1 MRRDQVLQL
10 GTGLY
15 HDFLENYG
23 LAVET
28 DEAEYIHQFR
38 VAVKKLRALAFFLT
52 TDRSEAAVL
61 LESEHLTACIQPV
74 YKSAGKVR
82 NMQVLLDV
90 LGGFTWP
97 GPEGFRQHIYEQLH
111 QRKLV
116 FLQEAQLAALLSPRA
131 WFAELDTLVRAH
143 PETLE
148 TSVEQVVGD
157 LAGRAFSLMQAS
169 GPGEDWH
176 EARSC
181 FKKAAHL
188 LLMAGEVG
196 LASPGQHRFMPF
208 REAEQLLGTWHD
220 FYMLGRFMDKYLA
233 VLGRRE
239 KGWDELEAE
248 YLEQVRQIELAVR
261 DLPERF
267 PLA

>member
-15 HDFLENYG
+15 RDFLENYE
-23 LAVET
+23 LAVGT
-28 DEAEYIHQFR
+28 DEAEYIHRFR
-38 VAVKKLRALAFFLT
+38 VAVKKLRALAFYLT
-52 TDRSEAAVL
+52 ANRPDDAVL
-61 LESEHLTACIQPV
+61 VESGQLTAFIQPV
-74 YKSAGKVR
+74 YKSSGKVR
-82 NMQVLLDV
+82 NLQVLLDV
-90 LGGFTWP
+90 LGGFIWP

-116 FLQEAQLAALLSPRA
+116 FLQQAQLEALLSPKA

-148 TSVEQVVGD
+148 TSVEQVAGD
-157 LAGRAFSLMQAS
+157 LAARAVSLLQTS
-169 GPGEDWH
+169 GPGEEWH

-188 LLMAGEVG
+188 LLMAGELG

-220 FYMLGRFMDKYLA
+220 LYMLGRFMEKYLA
-233 VLGRRE
+233 LAGVRE
-239 KGWDELEAE
+239 KGWAQLEAE
-248 YLEQVRQIELAVR
+248 YLEQGRQTELAVQE
-261 DLPERF
+261 LVNRF
-267 PLA
+267 SQA